1 MLTVHTKSM
10 RNLKIITS
18 ITLLFLIGCDSND
31 ERIES
36 TYFDK
41 DLKSKVDSYV
51 EDSVDNFSEELEA
64 DGGFFMWKNY
74 IDYLGLGDIGF
85 KERIHNSWDKA
96 YDNKTLELYI
106 NTELAK
112 KNGTS
117 NLKIEKSLSEIDSY
131 YFILLFPFLTIAF
144 EELIIW
150 ILLFLI
156 IEFIIIPYVAK
167 RTLRKEH
174 KTNNFWSNLA
184 FSFISSVERQN
195 RINARVEKTRKI
207 FNIILFLSLFI
218 FTLFYYDFND
228 SLNKTLK
235 TNIKK
240 DILEN
245 INIKINNQ

>member
-1 MLTVHTKSM
+1 M
-10 RNLKIITS
+10 RNFKIITFV
-18 ITLLFLIGCDSND
+18 TLFFLISCNSND
-31 ERIES
+31 EQVES
-36 TYFDK
+36 SYFDK
-41 DLKSKVDSYV
+41 NVKSKVDSFV
-51 EDSVDNFSEELEA
+51 EDSVDNFSEQLEA

-74 IDYLGLGDIGF
+74 KDYLGLGDRGF
-85 KERIHNSWDKA
+85 KERIHDSWNKA
-96 YDNKTLELYI
+96 YDNETLELYI

-112 KNGTS
+112 KHGAS
-117 NLKIEKSLSEIDSY
+117 NLKIEKSLSEIDNY
-131 YFILLFPFLTIAF
+131 YYVLLFPFLTIAI

-150 ILLFLI
+150 IVLFLI

-184 FSFISSVERQN
+184 FSIISNGERQN
-195 RINARVEKTRKI
+195 RINARVEKVRKV
-207 FNIILFLSLFI
+207 FNTILFISLSI
-218 FTLFYYDFND
+218 FTLFYYDFNG

-245 INIKINNQ
+245 INIKINDLSN